1 MKVTKYIYDH
11 LFLEN
16 VFYTTKQEC
25 FVKVRIYLAFV
36 TFPCACRRK
45 GQTVKKHEG
54 NSTCAVFPPACRP
67 KSDSDVFPQ
76 CHFWT
81 FFYKKKCAFS
91 FCIGDTGGK
100 RCLYIFSLRPAS
112 YIFSV
117 RLRFTPVAA
126 VKSDDAKYIRADV
139 VWCFFVFHRWQR
151 WKVTSID
158 LRWRNNNEQKII
170 YYN

>member
-1 MKVTKYIYDH
+1 MTIFFGKCVLHDKTRAFCKSSYIFSVRHFSMRLPAKRTKS
-11 LFLEN
+11 
-16 VFYTTKQEC
+16 Q
-25 FVKVRIYLAFV
+25 
-36 TFPCACRRK
+36 
-45 GQTVKKHEG
+45 KHEG

-81 FFYKKKCAFS
+81 FFHKKTKCAFS

-117 RLRFTPVAA
+117 RLRFTPVTA
-126 VKSDDAKYIRADV
+126 VKSDDAKYIRADLF
-139 VWCFFVFHRWQR
+139 WCVFVFHR
-151 WKVTSID
+151 
-158 LRWRNNNEQKII
+158 
-170 YYN
+170 

>member
-1 MKVTKYIYDH
+1 MYVH
-11 LFLEN
+11 FFLEN
-16 VFYTTKQEC
+16 VFYTTKHEC

-45 GQTVKKHEG
+45 GQKVKNTRETQHVLF
-54 NSTCAVFPPACRP
+54 SLLPAVRKVTAMFFRN
-67 KSDSDVFPQ
+67 V
-76 CHFWT
+76 T
-81 FFYKKKCAFS
+81 FGRFFINKKCALS

-126 VKSDDAKYIRADV
+126 VKSDDAKYIRADF

-158 LRWRNNNEQKII
+158 LRWRNKNEKQII